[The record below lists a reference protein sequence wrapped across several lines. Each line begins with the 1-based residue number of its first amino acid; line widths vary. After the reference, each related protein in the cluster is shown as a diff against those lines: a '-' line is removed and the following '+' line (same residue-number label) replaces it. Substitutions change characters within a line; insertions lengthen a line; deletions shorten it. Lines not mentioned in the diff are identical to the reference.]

1 MKLRMSK
8 ALAVAGL
15 VIPALAYADD
25 AKPILT
31 ASAESDYAA
40 LDEVVVNARKREEK
54 AIEVPLSI
62 STVTGATLER
72 DQDYAIQDLAE
83 KVPNLLIAPSNP
95 RQTSIAIRGLG
106 KNSAND
112 GLETSVGVYVDGV
125 YLSQPGETA
134 FDLTDIDH
142 VEVLR
147 GPQGTLFGK
156 NNTGGV
162 VNISTLKPSFS
173 SSAKLEAVGGNYGT
187 YELHGSATGPLSDTV
202 AYRLTVYDKQRDGL
216 LTNLYDGSQFNGF
229 NRQGIRGQFLFE
241 PDTNLSVRVIAEH
254 YRTREL
260 IGGSVLWLSN
270 PSYSNG
276 VPINKTLGSKTAALG
291 FIPVFDPWARNID
304 LNSARPVKTEQDA
317 ASVQA
322 TWKLGSYT
330 LDSIT
335 AFRHYTFDAKND
347 GDNTPLDVV
356 NFNGTTS
363 DNKQY
368 SEELRLSSPAGGRL
382 DYVGGLYFY
391 HDKLWSNSD
400 QLNGSQYAAF
410 NGITVTDPGAVN
422 GVLQNTIGTPVID
435 SYAVFAQANVHFTE
449 SWTLTAG
456 LRETSE
462 HKSASV
468 VNTISGGS
476 DPSTLSASDLAA
488 RIANTD
494 TSSATAAFTDRA
506 LSYLGSLAYR
516 VNEDFNAYFTVSK
529 GFKSGGINIEVTNVP
544 LVVAPETALD
554 FEAGFKSKW
563 LSNRLQLNADIYDSK
578 IRNYQGNFQSNS
590 ASLGNYIANVGDVRV
605 RGFEIEADAHP
616 IESLRISGGGSYNQ
630 ATYLNFTNAACP
642 VEQPPGQ
649 KICDFSNRQLPFAPR
664 WTGETSAQYTFHL
677 HSGVSA
683 YAGGNLFFRSA
694 QNVNSSLSQYGAQAS
709 YTVTNFQVGVT
720 GVRGGYGYDLLLWAK
735 NVFDTR
741 YLTSVGTAS
750 GSKSLIA
757 ALGDPR
763 TFGAAVRISF

>member
-1 MKLRMSK
+1 MKLRMRK
-8 ALAVAGL
+8 ALAVVGL
-15 VIPALAYADD
+15 AISGPAFAD
-25 AKPILT
+25 APKPILT
-31 ASAESDYAA
+31 ASVEADYAA
-40 LDEVVVNARKREEK
+40 LDEVVVNARKREER
-54 AIEVPLSI
+54 AIEVPISI

-83 KVPNLLIAPSNP
+83 KVPNLLVAPSNP

-162 VNISTLKPSFS
+162 VNISTLKPNFTP
-173 SSAKLEAVGGNYGT
+173 SAKLEAIGGNYGT
-187 YELHGSATGPLSDTV
+187 YELHATATGPLSDTV

-216 LTNLYDGSQFNGF
+216 LTNLYDGSKFNGF

-241 PDTNLSVRVIAEH
+241 PDANLTFRVIAEH
-254 YRTREL
+254 YRTSEL
-260 IGGSVLWLSN
+260 TGGSVLWLSN

-276 VPINKTLGSKTAALG
+276 IPINKTLGSKTAALG

-317 ASVQA
+317 ASVQV
-322 TWKLGSYT
+322 TWKIGSYT

-347 GDNTPLDVV
+347 GDNTPLDIV

-368 SEELRLSSPAGGRL
+368 SEELRLSSPAGERL

-400 QLNGSQYAAF
+400 QLNGAQYAAF
-410 NGITVTDPGAVN
+410 NGITVTDPGAVD
-422 GVLQNTIGTPVID
+422 GVLQNTIGTPVVD
-435 SYAVFAQANVHFTE
+435 SYAAFAQANFHFTP

-462 HKSASV
+462 HKSASIS
-468 VNTISGGS
+468 NSISGGS
-476 DPSTLSASDLAA
+476 APSTLSASDLAA

-494 TSSATAAFTDRA
+494 TSSAAAAFTDRA

-516 VNEDFNAYFTVSK
+516 VNDDFNTYFTVSK

-544 LVVAPETALD
+544 LVVAPETAVD
-554 FEAGFKSKW
+554 FEAGFKSQW
-563 LSNRLQLNADIYDSK
+563 LSNKLQLNADIYDSK

-590 ASLGNYIANVGDVRV
+590 PSLGNYIANVGDVRV

-616 IESLRISGGGSYNQ
+616 VESLRISGGGSYNQ
-630 ATYLNFTNAACP
+630 ATYLNFANAACP

-649 KICDFSNRQLPFAPR
+649 RICDFSGRQLPFAPR
-664 WTGETSAQYTFHL
+664 WTGETSAQYSFHL
-677 HSGVSA
+677 KSGLSA
-683 YAGGNLFFRSA
+683 YAGGNVFFRSA
-694 QNVNSSLSQYGAQAS
+694 QNVNSSLSQYGAQAA
-709 YTVTNFQVGVT
+709 YTVTNFQVGIT
-720 GVRGGYGYDLLLWAK
+720 GVRGGHGYDLLLWAK

>member
-1 MKLRMSK
+1 MKLQVGKVLTVLTLVMPGL
-8 ALAVAGL
+8 ALA
-15 VIPALAYADD
+15 D
-25 AKPILT
+25 AEKPILT
-31 ASAESDYAA
+31 ASVGADYAA
-40 LDEVVVNARKREEK
+40 LDEVVVSARKREEK
-54 AIEVPLSI
+54 AIEVPISI

-162 VNISTLKPSFS
+162 VNITTLKPSFTP
-173 SSAKLEAVGGNYGT
+173 SAKLEAVGGDYGT
-187 YELHGSATGPLSDTV
+187 YELHGSATGPLSDSV

-241 PDTNLSVRVIAEH
+241 PDTNFTVRVIAEH
-254 YRTREL
+254 YRTSEL
-260 IGGSVLWLSN
+260 TGASVLWLSN

-276 VPINKTLGSKTAALG
+276 ISINKTLGSKTAPLG
-291 FIPVFDPWARNID
+291 YLPVFDPWARDID
-304 LNSARPVKTEQDA
+304 LDSARPVKTEQDA
-317 ASVQA
+317 ASVQS

-347 GDNTPLDVV
+347 GDNTPLDIV

-368 SEELRLSSPAGGRL
+368 SEELRLSSPIGERL

-410 NGITVTDPGAVN
+410 NGITVTDPGAVD

-435 SYAVFAQANVHFTE
+435 SYAAFAQTNLHFTE

-462 HKSASV
+462 HKSASII
-468 VNTISGGS
+468 NTVSGGS

-494 TSSATAAFTDRA
+494 TSSAAAAFTDRA
-506 LSYLGSLAYR
+506 LSYLGGLAYR
-516 VNEDFNAYFTVSK
+516 VNEDFNTYFTVSK

-544 LVVAPETALD
+544 LVVAPETAVD
-554 FEAGFKSKW
+554 VEAGVKSRW

-578 IRNYQGNFQSNS
+578 IRNYQGNFQSDS

-605 RGFEIEADAHP
+605 RGFEIEVDAHP
-616 IESLRISGGGSYNQ
+616 LDSLRISGGGSYNQ

-649 KICDFSNRQLPFAPR
+649 KICDFSGRQLPFAPR
-664 WTGETSAQYTFHL
+664 WTGETSAQYKFHL
-677 HSGVSA
+677 DSGLSV
-683 YAGGNLFFRSA
+683 YAGGNVFFRSA
-694 QNVNSSLSQYGAQAS
+694 QNVNSSLSEYGAQPS
-709 YTVTNFQVGVT
+709 YAVTNFQVGVT
-720 GVRGGYGYDLLLWAK
+720 GVRAGYGYDLLLWAK
-735 NVFDTR
+735 NAFDTR
-741 YLTSVGTAS
+741 FLTSVGTAS

-763 TFGAAVRISF
+763 TYGATVRINF

>member
-1 MKLRMSK
+1 MRLKLSE
-8 ALAVAGL
+8 ALAAVAL
-15 VIPALAYADD
+15 VIPALALAD
-25 AKPILT
+25 AEKPILT
-31 ASAESDYAA
+31 ASVDADYAA
-40 LDEVVVNARKREEK
+40 LDEVVVSARKREEN
-54 AIEVPLSI
+54 AIAVPISI

-162 VNISTLKPSFS
+162 VNISTLKPSFTP
-173 SSAKLEAVGGNYGT
+173 SAKLEAVGGDYGT

-216 LTNLYDGSQFNGF
+216 LTNLYDGSKFNGL

-241 PDTNLSVRVIAEH
+241 PDTNLTVRVIAEH
-254 YRTREL
+254 YRTSEL
-260 IGGSVLWLSN
+260 TGASVLWLSN

-276 VPINKTLGSKTAALG
+276 IPINKTLGSKTAALG
-291 FIPVFDPWARNID
+291 YIPVFDPWSRNVD
-304 LNSARPVKTEQDA
+304 LNSAQPVKTEQDA

-322 TWKLGSYT
+322 TWKLGSFT

-347 GDNTPLDVV
+347 GDNTPLDIVT
-356 NFNGTTS
+356 FNGTTS

-368 SEELRLSSPAGGRL
+368 SEELRLSSPVGERL
-382 DYVGGLYFY
+382 DYVGGLYIY

-400 QLNGSQYAAF
+400 QLNGSEYAAF
-410 NGITVTDPGAVN
+410 NGIAVTDPGAVD
-422 GVLQNTIGTPVID
+422 GVLQNTVGTPVVD
-435 SYAVFAQANVHFTE
+435 SYAAFAQANLHFTAK
-449 SWTLTAG
+449 WTLTAG

-462 HKSASV
+462 HKSASII
-468 VNTISGGS
+468 NAIAGGS
-476 DPSTLSASDLAA
+476 DPSTLSASDLTA

-506 LSYLGSLAYR
+506 LSYLGSLAYE
-516 VNEDFNAYFTVSK
+516 VNEGLNTYFTVSK

-544 LVVAPETALD
+544 LVVAPETAVD
-554 FEAGFKSKW
+554 VEAGFKSRW

-578 IRNYQGNFQSNS
+578 IRNYQGNFQSDS
-590 ASLGNYIANVGDVRV
+590 AFLGNYIANVGDVRV

-616 IESLRISGGGSYNQ
+616 FESLRISGGGSYNQ
-630 ATYLNFTNAACP
+630 ATYLNFTSAACP

-649 KICDFSNRQLPFAPR
+649 SICNFSGRQLPFAPR

-677 HSGVSA
+677 NSGLSA
-683 YAGGNLFFRSA
+683 YAGGNAFFRSS
-694 QNVNSSLSQYGAQAS
+694 QNVNSSLSQYGAQSS
-709 YTVTNFQVGVT
+709 YAVTNFQVGVS
-720 GVRGGYGYDLLLWAK
+720 GVRGDHSYDFSLWAK

-741 YLTSVGTAS
+741 FLTSVGTVS
-750 GSKSLIA
+750 GSKSLVA

-763 TFGAAVRISF
+763 TFGATVRISF

>member
-15 VIPALAYADD
+15 VIPALAFADD

-31 ASAESDYAA
+31 ASAGVDYAA

-54 AIEVPLSI
+54 AIEVPISI

-83 KVPNLLIAPSNP
+83 KVPNLLVAPSNP
-95 RQTSIAIRGLG
+95 RQTSISIRGLG

-162 VNISTLKPSFS
+162 VNITTLKPSFTP
-173 SSAKLEAVGGNYGT
+173 SAKLEAVGGNYGT

-216 LTNLYDGSQFNGF
+216 LTNIYDGSKFNGF

-241 PDTNLSVRVIAEH
+241 PDANLTFRVIAEH
-254 YRTREL
+254 YRTSEL
-260 IGGSVLWLSN
+260 TGGSVLWLSN
-270 PSYSNG
+270 LSYSNG
-276 VPINKTLGSKTAALG
+276 IPINKTLGSKTAALG

-304 LNSARPVKTEQDA
+304 LNSARPVKTQQDA

-322 TWKLGSYT
+322 SWKLGSFT

-335 AFRHYTFDAKND
+335 AFRHYTFDARND
-347 GDNTPLDVV
+347 GDNTPLDIV

-368 SEELRLSSPAGGRL
+368 SEELRFSSPVGGRL

-400 QLNGSQYAAF
+400 QLNGAQYAAF
-410 NGITVTDPGAVN
+410 NGITVTDPGAVD
-422 GVLQNTIGTPVID
+422 GVLQNTIGTPVVD
-435 SYAVFAQANVHFTE
+435 SYAAFAQTNFHFTP

-456 LRETSE
+456 LRETRE

-476 DPSTLSASDLAA
+476 DASTLSGSDLAA

-494 TSSATAAFTDRA
+494 TSSAAAAFTDRA

-516 VNEDFNAYFTVSK
+516 VNDDFNVYFTVSK

-544 LVVAPETALD
+544 LVVAPETAVD
-554 FEAGFKSKW
+554 FEAGFKSQW
-563 LSNRLQLNADIYDSK
+563 LSDKLRLNADIYDSK

-590 ASLGNYIANVGDVRV
+590 PSLGNYIANVGDVRV

-616 IESLRISGGGSYNQ
+616 IESLRINGGGSYNQ

-642 VEQPPGQ
+642 VEQPPGRT
-649 KICDFSNRQLPFAPR
+649 ICNFSGRQLPFAPR
-664 WTGETSAQYTFHL
+664 WTGATSAQYTFHL
-677 HSGVSA
+677 NSGLSA
-683 YAGGNLFFRSA
+683 YAGGNVFFRSA
-694 QNVNSSLSQYGAQAS
+694 QNVNSSLSQYGVQPS
-709 YTVTNFQVGVT
+709 YTVTNFQIGVT
-720 GVRGGYGYDLLLWAK
+720 GTRGGRGYDLSLWAK
-735 NVFDTR
+735 NVFDR
-741 YLTSVGTAS
+741 QFLTSVGTAS